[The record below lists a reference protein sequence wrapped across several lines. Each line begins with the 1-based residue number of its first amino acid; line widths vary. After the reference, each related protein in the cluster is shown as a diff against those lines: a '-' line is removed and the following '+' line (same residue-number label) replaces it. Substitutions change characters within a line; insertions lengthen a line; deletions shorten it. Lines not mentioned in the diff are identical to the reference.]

1 MFGGFAHGFWE
12 DTFCEADGADLPA
25 PALGSIMKNMPVFPD
40 TLTEVTPHLAFC
52 RDGDTVVYFFNGLP
66 VFSHHRLDVITFHMI
81 TAQFCVEGHAE
92 EDDIVRTF
100 EVEAE
105 GVSLAVELY
114 ENMGADGFYPDSLPN
129 LTTSR
134 SLAGAKKRK
143 RRTVKG
149 SPVK

>member
-1 MFGGFAHGFWE
+1 
-12 DTFCEADGADLPA
+12 
-25 PALGSIMKNMPVFPD
+25 MKNMPVFPD

-114 ENMGADGFYPDSLPN
+114 DDMGADGFYPDSLPSFA
-129 LTTSR
+129 TPR

-149 SPVK
+149 PPVK